1 MNLIKFNKKETMTTM
16 ESGDI
21 LLSLQKKKKKK
32 LLKKFK
38 WIKRNQSYG
47 KVLS

>member
-1 MNLIKFNKKETMTTM
+1 MNLIKFNKKATMIPM

-21 LLSLQKKKKKK
+21 LLSLQKKKKKN

-38 WIKRNQSYG
+38 WIKRN
-47 KVLS
+47 